1 MTPVLACE
9 AVRKEFGSTVVLDD
23 LTLEIAEHDVVVLIG
38 ASGSGKSTLL
48 RCVNLL
54 ETVDDGVIRLD
65 GRDITDPRVDADKVR
80 ERIGIVFQAY
90 NLFPHLS
97 VLDNVTLAPRRVHRR
112 ARRDAEEQARA
123 MLARV
128 GLADK
133 AGEYPDRLSGGQ
145 QQRVAIVRAL
155 VNDPRLL
162 LLDEITSAL
171 DPELVGEVLALVR
184 DLKDQGV
191 TMMIATH
198 EMTFARR
205 VADRICFLD
214 RGRILESGPPAQIFD
229 EPSEPRTRQFLQRL
243 THFLQLLC
251 RRFGL
256 LGAGHRLRAR
266 SLDAFHRH
274 RDLVHAD
281 RLLLARGLQ
290 RQHEYALRAA
300 LGAKPFQL
308 CRPVLAESLLLALL
322 GGLVGTGFA
331 VFSDRRTAR
340 QQSDTGRS
348 SMMLNPSRGRKPW
361 TSELIR
367 NSVSSTSIAKRKHG

>member
-145 QQRVAIVRAL
+145 QQRVAIARAL
-155 VNDPRLL
+155 AVQPRLL

-214 RGRILESGPPAQIFD
+214 RGRILESGPPARIFD
-229 EPSEPRTRQFLQRL
+229 EPHEPRTRQFLQRL
-243 THFLQLLC
+243 
-251 RRFGL
+251 G
-256 LGAGHRLRAR
+256 GAG
-266 SLDAFHRH
+266 
-274 RDLVHAD
+274 
-281 RLLLARGLQ
+281 
-290 RQHEYALRAA
+290 
-300 LGAKPFQL
+300 
-308 CRPVLAESLLLALL
+308 
-322 GGLVGTGFA
+322 
-331 VFSDRRTAR
+331 
-340 QQSDTGRS
+340 
-348 SMMLNPSRGRKPW
+348 
-361 TSELIR
+361 
-367 NSVSSTSIAKRKHG
+367 